1 MTKEE
6 TKELI
11 AVMQAYVDG
20 KKIEIFDESADEWID
35 IEYPVWNWYNN
46 VYRIKPE
53 SSYRPFRN
61 VEECWKEMQKH
72 RPFGIMSSK
81 NSKDYMSFMSL
92 TTKAATSAATKAK
105 ASSPHSMTSNSPTAH
120 PSESKRN
127 NKINIC

>member
-1 MTKEE
+1 MTREE

-35 IEYPVWNWYNN
+35 LEYPVWNWYNN

-61 VEECWKEMQKH
+61 VRNAGKKCKSTD
-72 RPFGIMSSK
+72 P
-81 NSKDYMSFMSL
+81 
-92 TTKAATSAATKAK
+92 SA
-105 ASSPHSMTSNSPTAH
+105 S
-120 PSESKRN
+120 
-127 NKINIC
+127 